1 MPPSGGTV
9 PGENGGRRGICLV
22 PGRPQRILDHL
33 GREDAALRAYDL
45 VPGRPQRILDHLG
58 REDAALRA
66 YDPAGRGC
74 ARDGL

>member
-9 PGENGGRRGICLV
+9 PGKNGGRRGA
-22 PGRPQRILDHL
+22 G
-33 GREDAALRAYDL
+33 L

-66 YDPAGRGC
+66 YDPAGGGC